1 MGVPDKPS
9 HRTHTDT
16 GSAGLADT
24 GQPPVECRVLRR
36 CDPSPFLSPSPPF
49 ILHLRD
55 TTTNIQE
62 VTQTQA
68 RVFTVS
74 SVFITEVYLVI
85 SMYHYSFF
93 SAVVLAA
100 AVFQQTTTTSYFS
113 F

>member
-1 MGVPDKPS
+1 
-9 HRTHTDT
+9 
-16 GSAGLADT
+16 
-24 GQPPVECRVLRR
+24 
-36 CDPSPFLSPSPPF
+36 
-49 ILHLRD
+49 
-55 TTTNIQE
+55 
-62 VTQTQA
+62 VTQSVPVAFTTLHPPSQGHNNQHPGGDTVQA

-100 AVFQQTTTTSYFS
+100 AVFEQTTTTSYFS